1 MRNNLFLFSVLALL
15 LTGCNGSAG
24 NAEQRANAMCDC
36 VKEVVDISSINAT
49 NFEDKMREIDRDKT
63 KQTQYAKCLLGVI
76 EGMNTDIAELNKDDK
91 KAYTKSLLK
100 AGIDCECTDK
110 LMDNIPY
117 DMLNLALPALKE
129 EVQRMETR

>member
-1 MRNNLFLFSVLALL
+1 
-15 LTGCNGSAG
+15 
-24 NAEQRANAMCDC
+24 
-36 VKEVVDISSINAT
+36 VKDVVDISSINAT
-49 NFEDKMREIDRDKT
+49 NIEDKMREIEQDNA
-63 KQTQYAKCLLGVI
+63 KQTKYAKCLLGVL

-117 DMLNLALPALKE
+117 DMLNVALPTLKE
-129 EVQRMETR
+129 EVQRMESK